1 MTSADSPNSQ
11 FDDLLLAIGSEL
23 AGERTEPVSLDV
35 ADTELQRRIAHARQ
49 CLMLL
54 QGLTREYS
62 ADELAAEPIES
73 RERSSSS
80 GIRAPSKFQR
90 FQLIQQL
97 GAGGFAEVFLADDPL
112 LHRQV
117 AIKIPHAKWVADPN
131 ARRRFLREARALG
144 QLRHPAIVTVFES
157 GEHDGIPFLVMEHC
171 DAGNLD
177 QLLSSL
183 PQRQEPRGCAAL
195 VHQIAEGLG
204 LAHQLGIL
212 HRDVKPRNVLLTHI
226 KDAVKVGDGP
236 SVPLPSQVPDW
247 KNIQPKLSDFG
258 LAKWLDDEFDA
269 NKTQTGFV
277 AGTLQYMAPEQA
289 SGKSEQVSAA
299 TDVHGLGVILY
310 EMLTGQ
316 PPFAGDS
323 TIETSWN
330 ILNRGPIAVR
340 TLRPAVPRDLE
351 TICHKALEKDPARR
365 YPTAQEMAED
375 LQRFLEDRAILAKP
389 VSLPEKALRWCRHHP
404 ELGLLLCV
412 LCVSVTLISAGG
424 WWYSSRLSTAFE
436 TETRLREQE
445 TRLLEDS
452 KQREADLLQQTE
464 RLEKAVRSEQLLA
477 YTSRMRHIQDLYD
490 RGQILSCTRKLNE
503 MRPSSSEGPDFR
515 DFSWRLMN
523 AKCGGEL
530 RPFEV
535 AINTNFYS
543 VNVIKEK
550 GCIIAG
556 KRDGAFYAWDLIS
569 GNPIASPVLNL
580 AERQTSQG
588 VTYHPRSDVWTFL
601 ATETDD
607 SGTILRGYLNFWNVS
622 AGLTR
627 SVRIGEVVA
636 RLMTSPDGSRF
647 VVDNRRSGSQFFEV
661 YLTDN
666 GAHIWS
672 ALAGEN
678 VYGRSLAWSPDG
690 SLAVPMLSHVA
701 IYSSEGELTAKLAQ
715 NPEDAPLRIVSAAV
729 SSDGGLIA
737 GLREDQAIDIWK
749 RASDGAYSFEKT
761 IRFSEITP
769 GNVNLNWPNPY
780 GIQFLNRDTWL
791 AVANADFHVRLW
803 NLQTNRIDGRS
814 PRFNDNVTSITPLPD
829 GTLLLS
835 EYGRGLYRWSPV
847 ADGPTFAGHSR
858 ETWTVDY
865 SPDGRYLA
873 SGSDDGTM
881 KVWDV
886 ATGRELD
893 TSDNHT
899 QTVVQARFSPSGSQ
913 LASLCLDGS
922 LRIWEVDTTSGKLV
936 GEPRKVDGH
945 AKARSL
951 TWSPDGQII
960 ATGHNDGN
968 VVLWDARTL
977 QIQRRFADH
986 HATVR
991 QILFLDAGQTLVT
1004 VSNADSVC
1012 VRDLSGKDHVVR
1024 TWREVI
1030 DVYCVA
1036 LLPDGDTLAVGQ
1048 KLGGISLRSRSTGQ
1062 LIGSLTGHEVGVAAM
1077 ALSPDGKVL
1086 ATGDEAGW
1094 LRLWR
1099 TENHQPLVSIRIG
1112 EHKIHRLTFSP
1123 QGDAIAIATHDGK
1136 VTTLTAPF
1144 VK

>member
-1 MTSADSPNSQ
+1 MTSADSDKSN
-11 FDDLLLAIGSEL
+11 FDDLLLAIGREI
-23 AGERTEPVSLDV
+23 AGEISEPVSLDV
-35 ADTELQRRIAHARQ
+35 ADTELQKKITHARE

-54 QGLTREYS
+54 HGMTREYS
-62 ADELAAEPIES
+62 ANDIAEEPIEFLDS
-73 RERSSSS
+73 TGSS
-80 GIRAPSKFQR
+80 GIRAPSTFQR
-90 FQLIQQL
+90 FQLIEQL
-97 GAGGFAEVFLADDPL
+97 GAGGFAEVFLADDPQ

-144 QLRHPAIVTVFES
+144 QMQHPAIVTIFEA

-183 PQRQEPRGCAAL
+183 PQRQDPWVCASL
-195 VHQIAEGLG
+195 VHQIAEGLSQT
-204 LAHQLGIL
+204 HQLGIL
-212 HRDVKPRNVLLTHI
+212 HRDIKPRNVLLTHI
-226 KDAVKVGDGP
+226 KDAANTAEGLN
-236 SVPLPSQVPDW
+236 VPLPPAVPDW

-258 LAKWLDDEFDA
+258 LAKWLDEEFDA

-277 AGTLQYMAPEQA
+277 AGTLQYMSPEQA
-289 SGKSEQVSAA
+289 AGKSEQVSAA

-316 PPFAGDS
+316 PPFVGDS
-323 TIETSWN
+323 TAETSWN
-330 ILNRGPIAVR
+330 ILNKEPIAVR

-351 TICHKALEKDPARR
+351 TICHKALEKEPARR
-365 YPTAQEMAED
+365 YPSAHEMAED
-375 LQRFLEDRAILAKP
+375 LQRFLDDRAILAKP

-412 LCVSVTLISAGG
+412 LCVSVALISAGG
-424 WWYSSRLSTAFE
+424 WWYSSRLSIAVE
-436 TETRLREQE
+436 TETKLRQQE
-445 TRLLEDS
+445 SLMLAQSE
-452 KQREADLLQQTE
+452 QREADLKQQTE
-464 RLEKAVRSEQLLA
+464 RLEKAVRREQLLA
-477 YTSRMRHIQDLYD
+477 YTSHMRHTQDLYD
-490 RGQILSCTRKLNE
+490 RGQLLNYTKQLSE
-503 MRPSSSEGPDFR
+503 IRPSSPGEPDFR

-530 RPFEV
+530 RPFE
-535 AINTNFYS
+535 ATINTNFYS

-556 KRDGAFYAWDLIS
+556 KRDGAFYAWDLMS
-569 GNPIASPVLNL
+569 GTPIASPVLNL

-607 SGTILRGYLNFWNVS
+607 SGANVRGYLNFWNAS
-622 AGLTR
+622 AGVQK
-627 SVRIGEVVA
+627 SVRIGELVA

-661 YLTDN
+661 YSTES

-678 VYGRSLAWSPDG
+678 VYGRSLAWCPDG

-701 IYSSEGELTAKLAQ
+701 IYSSEGALTAKLAQ

-729 SSDGGLIA
+729 SSDGGLVA

-749 RASDGAYSFEKT
+749 RTSDGAYSFDKT
-761 IRFSEITP
+761 VRFSETIP
-769 GNVNLNWPNPY
+769 GKVNLSWPNPY
-780 GIQFLNRDTWL
+780 GIQFLNTDTWL
-791 AVANADFHVRLW
+791 AVANTDFHVRLW
-803 NLQTNRIDGRS
+803 NLQTNRIDCRS
-814 PRFNDNVTSITPLPD
+814 PRFNDNVSSITPLPD
-829 GTLLLS
+829 GTIILS
-835 EYGRGLYRWSPV
+835 EYGRGLYRWTPV
-847 ADGPTFAGHSR
+847 SDGPVFAGHSR
-858 ETWTVDY
+858 EAWTVEY
-865 SPDGRYLA
+865 SPNGRFLA
-873 SGSDDGTM
+873 SGSDDGTI
-881 KVWDV
+881 KVWEA
-886 ATGRELD
+886 ATGLELS
-893 TSDNHT
+893 TSLHHT
-899 QTVVQARFSPSGSQ
+899 QTVVQVRYSPSGSR

-922 LRIWEVDTTSGKLV
+922 LRVWEVDTTSGKLI
-936 GEPRKVDGH
+936 GEPRKVDEH
-945 AKARSL
+945 RKARSL
-951 TWSPDGQII
+951 TWSPDGRII
-960 ATGHNDGN
+960 ATGDNDGN
-968 VVLWDARTL
+968 VVLWDANSL
-977 QIQRRFADH
+977 EVLRRFADH
-986 HATVR
+986 QATVR
-991 QILFLDAGQTLVT
+991 QILFLDAGKTLVT

-1012 VRDLSGKDHVVR
+1012 VRDLAEKDTVVR
-1024 TWREVI
+1024 KWREVI

-1036 LLPDGDTLAVGQ
+1036 LLPDGETLALGQ
-1048 KLGGISLRSRSTGQ
+1048 KQGNISLRSRSTGQ
-1062 LIGSLTGHEVGVAAM
+1062 LIGSLAGHEMGVGAM
-1077 ALSPDGKVL
+1077 ALSPDGEVL

-1099 TENHQPLVSIRIG
+1099 ADNHQPLISIRVG
-1112 EHKIHRLTFSP
+1112 EQKVNGLSFSP

-1136 VTTLTAPF
+1136 VTVWAAPF